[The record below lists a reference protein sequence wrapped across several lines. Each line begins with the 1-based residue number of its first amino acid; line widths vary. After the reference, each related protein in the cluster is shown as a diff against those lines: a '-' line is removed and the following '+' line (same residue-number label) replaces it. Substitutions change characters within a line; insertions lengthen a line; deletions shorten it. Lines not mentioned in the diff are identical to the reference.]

1 MKIRKISFTGSA
13 FTGKKVMAMAA
24 TSNLKRCTLELG
36 GKSPCIIFD
45 DADIE
50 NTLDVYV
57 TTSPLLVA
65 RMLTKDFRCSTSFLF
80 NTTQACIAASRTFVH
95 ESIAEKFIES
105 LKERFVASKAGM
117 GEPTAPTTAIG
128 PLVDKI
134 QFDRVMSYIES
145 GKAEAELAVGGKRHG
160 EKGWYVEPTI
170 FLNPKEDARI
180 WREEI
185 FGPVL
190 SIRTF
195 KTEEEAIRLAN
206 DTNYGLS
213 CEFIELMQTILALT
227 PFLAKL
233 QFTRNLSLVP

>member
-1 MKIRKISFTGSA
+1 
-13 FTGKKVMAMAA
+13 MAMAA

-57 TTSPLLVA
+57 MEPSAQTA
-65 RMLTKDFRCSTSFLF
+65 RILTEEARCSTHFLF

-95 ESIAEKFIES
+95 ESIAERFIEA
-105 LKERFVASKAGM
+105 LKERFVAIKAGM

-134 QFDRVMSYIES
+134 QFDRVMSFIES
-145 GKAEAELAVGGKRHG
+145 GKTEAQLAVGGKRHG
-160 EKGWYVEPTI
+160 DKGWYVEPTI

-190 SIRTF
+190 SVRTF
-195 KTEEEAIRLAN
+195 KTEEEAVKLAN
-206 DTNYGLS
+206 ETSYGLS
-213 CEFIELMQTILALT
+213 CKFVGFVSHGSDTNI
-227 PFLAKL
+227 
-233 QFTRNLSLVP
+233 